1 MIVGYFFMLLLYFF
15 QKDKLKFDAVPTE
28 NGPYCNDPEP
38 APDPEQSLITP
49 EDIEIDQLT
58 CIEKQANYSVKY
70 GDFLINSE
78 VELLNVKSLIDN
90 PLNTRHETQN
100 INEENDEFQEIRKS
114 DSFTIFTHR
123 TLPRRNEKKLPVF
136 KNVKTVSPLKVTSP
150 LSSNNIK
157 LEKPN
162 NKIIEIEISPKE
174 VKPLLITNNEAPNVP
189 KRNNKIKILS
199 EKTISEQV
207 KVPGKL
213 ERVSPTLVLRARNK
227 RKDLVQTIDKQVE
240 DTSSNTVTI
249 NDIFSLFSPSTAAMS
264 VAVNDHPLLEPS
276 QNYQTNFIT
285 GVNENFVESKPVLLE
300 SQDLQKNT
308 EVYLQVL
315 PVTVADAP
323 NEQASSIVPVDICK
337 FQSTIQS
344 TPKKSILN
352 QTCEVSPMKQLH
364 NSNKIIESS
373 SPSTS
378 ISKNKIPP
386 ERVAAIEEKR
396 KFNKKL
402 RDMIEFCLDELED
415 PDKKN
420 ESGSKKM
427 VEIDK
432 MVKMPERRPNN
443 IKRNDTNVAQI
454 NTHSAINVN
463 LKDKIHLHRTTQQA
477 DMVNSKSLLQKSQ
490 TLKTADSYISI
501 LETRL
506 QKMEDLLLQK
516 IDQNSLN
523 IAELKKTFCTSTAG
537 KKSTLTQTS
546 DNEEAYKKQ
555 LYQEISK
562 YLSPN
567 VNSSVYEELFLNRF
581 TQRKSLEDAPIDLQM
596 SPPKR
601 RRRLR

>member
-1 MIVGYFFMLLLYFF
+1 M
-15 QKDKLKFDAVPTE
+15 PTE

-38 APDPEQSLITP
+38 APNPEQSIITP

-70 GDFLINSE
+70 GDFLTNSE

-90 PLNTRHETQN
+90 PINTIKHETHN
-100 INEENDEFQEIRKS
+100 INEENDEFHEIRKS

-123 TLPRRNEKKLPVF
+123 TLPRMKEKKFSVP
-136 KNVKTVSPLKVTSP
+136 KKVKAVSPLKVTSP
-150 LSSNNIK
+150 LSNNNNN

-174 VKPLLITNNEAPNVP
+174 VKPSLVTNNEAPNVP

-207 KVPGKL
+207 KVHGKL

-227 RKDLVQTIDKQVE
+227 RKDPVESVDKQLT
-240 DTSSNTVTI
+240 DAVTI
-249 NDIFSLFSPSTAAMS
+249 NDIFSLFSPNTATMS
-264 VAVNDHPLLEPS
+264 VTVNDQPVLEPS
-276 QNYQTNFIT
+276 QTYQTNFIT

-300 SQDLQKNT
+300 SQDLQKNA

-315 PVTVADAP
+315 PVSVAGAP
-323 NEQASSIVPVDICK
+323 NEQTSSFVPVDLGN
-337 FQSTIQS
+337 FQSKPMSVQS
-344 TPKKSILN
+344 TPKKNILN
-352 QTCEVSPMKQLH
+352 QTCEVSPIKQLY
-364 NSNKIIESS
+364 NSNKSIESS
-373 SPSTS
+373 SPSIS
-378 ISKNKIPP
+378 LSKNKIPP

-420 ESGSKKM
+420 EGGSKKM
-427 VEIDK
+427 VETDK
-432 MVKMPERRPNN
+432 MMKMPERQANN
-443 IKRNDTNVAQI
+443 TKRNDTNVVQI
-454 NTHSAINVN
+454 DPDSAINVN
-463 LKDKIHLHRTTQQA
+463 HKDKIQQQKTA
-477 DMVNSKSLLQKSQ
+477 RQPDMVNTQSLLQKSP

-506 QKMEDLLLQK
+506 QKMEDLLLHK
-516 IDQNSLN
+516 IDQNSQK
-523 IAELKKTFCTSTAG
+523 IAELKKSFSAPTVG

-581 TQRKSLEDAPIDLQM
+581 SQRKSLEDAPMDLQM

>member
-1 MIVGYFFMLLLYFF
+1 M
-15 QKDKLKFDAVPTE
+15 PTE
-28 NGPYCNDPEP
+28 NGPYCNEP

-49 EDIEIDQLT
+49 EDIEIDHLT

-70 GDFLINSE
+70 GDFLTNSE

-90 PLNTRHETQN
+90 PLNTTKPETQN
-100 INEENDEFQEIRKS
+100 INEENDEFPEIRKS
-114 DSFTIFTHR
+114 GSFTTFTHR
-123 TLPRRNEKKLPVF
+123 TLPRKKEKKFFVS
-136 KNVKTVSPLKVTSP
+136 KNVKAISPLKVTSP
-150 LSSNNIK
+150 FSNNNNQ

-162 NKIIEIEISPKE
+162 NKLIEIEIVPKEE
-174 VKPLLITNNEAPNVP
+174 VKPLHITSNEAPNVP
-189 KRNNKIKILS
+189 KRNSKIKIIS

-207 KVPGKL
+207 KVHGRL
-213 ERVSPTLVLRARNK
+213 EPVSPSLVLRARNK
-227 RKDLVQTIDKQVE
+227 RKDPDHPVDKQLTDV
-240 DTSSNTVTI
+240 SSNTVAI
-249 NDIFSLFSPSTAAMS
+249 SDIFSFFSPNSYQPHTAQNTAMTN
-264 VAVNDHPLLEPS
+264 NDQPLLEPS
-276 QNYQTNFIT
+276 QNYQTSFLT

-315 PVTVADAP
+315 PVIAATTP
-323 NEQASSIVPVDICK
+323 SEQVSSFVPVDISK
-337 FQSTIQS
+337 FQSKPRQS
-344 TPKKSILN
+344 TPKKNIFN
-352 QTCEVSPMKQLH
+352 QSYDISPIKQLH
-364 NSNKIIESS
+364 NNKSIESS
-373 SPSTS
+373 SPSMS
-378 ISKNKIPP
+378 VLKNKMPP

-402 RDMIEFCLDELED
+402 RDMIEFCLDELDD
-415 PDKKN
+415 PDKKCV
-420 ESGSKKM
+420 GSAKKM

-432 MVKMPERRPNN
+432 VVKLPEKQSNNTKCDDTKDVQIDTDSTMNVNYKEKVQQQKTATQAEMVKS
-443 IKRNDTNVAQI
+443 
-454 NTHSAINVN
+454 NT
-463 LKDKIHLHRTTQQA
+463 R
-477 DMVNSKSLLQKSQ
+477 LQKPPNVKS
-490 TLKTADSYISI
+490 ADSYITI

-516 IDQNSLN
+516 IDQNSQK
-523 IAELKKTFCTSTAG
+523 IAELKKSVCTPTVG

-555 LYQEISK
+555 LYHEISK

-581 TQRKSLEDAPIDLQM
+581 SQRKSLENAPMDLQM